1 VEDIIRIQR
10 ETVDEHIRHENAKNW
25 SGVYDT
31 FVHDETAFYDVVPF
45 NTRFPGFAGV
55 KGFYEAANVA
65 FPDFKIDV
73 WGEYDSPG
81 CSVREVTISGTHKGD
96 WCGLPGT
103 GRHIRFQLAGLFL
116 FHTGDQA
123 GKLLAERIYLI
134 TTRSCARYAARWT
147 RPPSQTIR
155 TRNPPRPH
163 PQADRVFAGP

>member
-55 KGFYEAANVA
+55 KGFYEAANAA

-81 CSVREVTISGTHKGD
+81 CSVREVTFSGTHTGE
-96 WCGLPGT
+96 WCGVPGT
-103 GRHIRFQLAGLFL
+103 GRHIRVQLAAMYVFG
-116 FHTGDQA
+116 TGEQA
-123 GKLLAERIYLI
+123 GKLLAERIYFDNDTVMRQI
-134 TTRSCARYAARWT
+134 RSEMDAASVADY
-147 RPPSQTIR
+147 PL
-155 TRNPPRPH
+155 
-163 PQADRVFAGP
+163 PQAAATTSAD

>member
-1 VEDIIRIQR
+1 MEDIIRIQR

-45 NTRFPGFAGV
+45 NARFPGFAGV

-123 GKLLAERIYLI
+123 GKLLAERIYFDNDTI
-134 TTRSCARYAARWT
+134 MRQIRGEMDAA
-147 RPPSQTIR
+147 SVADY
-155 TRNPPRPH
+155 PH
-163 PQADRVFAGP
+163 PQPAATTSAG